1 MATIKSSNINI
12 TDLDFED
19 VSQSLKEYLKGQT
32 ILKDYNFE
40 GSNLS
45 ILIDLL
51 AYAAHTSAFNA
62 NMVASEGKIVIIPII
77 LIFFIGIFI
86 NHLIDDSLSWLK
98 YFNYFSFSFL
108 LFTLYFFRN
117 PKRKPVG
124 TSNQM
129 VSPADGKVIQ
139 IINVD
144 DPDIS
149 NAKQISIFLSI
160 FNVHSQ
166 YVPIDSSVISSNYF
180 SGKYLLA
187 FNHKASSKNEQ
198 STTLFKTKENNKYKI
213 KQIAGFIAR
222 RILNYMES
230 DQSVIKGQRLGFI
243 RFGSRVEIIVSSN
256 NFDIIVKK
264 GDKIKANI
272 STIGIFK

>member
-1 MATIKSSNINI
+1 
-12 TDLDFED
+12 
-19 VSQSLKEYLKGQT
+19 
-32 ILKDYNFE
+32 
-40 GSNLS
+40 
-45 ILIDLL
+45 
-51 AYAAHTSAFNA
+51 
-62 NMVASEGKIVIIPII
+62 MVASEGKIVIIPII

-117 PKRKPVG
+117 PKRKPLG

-129 VSPADGKVIQ
+129 VSPSDGKVIQ
-139 IINVD
+139 IINID

-166 YVPIDSSVISSNYF
+166 HVPIDSSVISSNYF

-187 FNHKASSKNEQ
+187 FNHKTSSKNEQ

-256 NFDIIVKK
+256 NFDVIVKK

>member
-1 MATIKSSNINI
+1 MLHNYK
-12 TDLDFED
+12 D
-19 VSQSLKEYLKGQT
+19 V
-32 ILKDYNFE
+32 
-40 GSNLS
+40 
-45 ILIDLL
+45 
-51 AYAAHTSAFNA
+51 
-62 NMVASEGKIVIIPII
+62 VASEGKIVIIPII

-129 VSPADGKVIQ
+129 VSPSDGKVIQ

-187 FNHKASSKNEQ
+187 FNHKTSSKNEQ

-243 RFGSRVEIIVSSN
+243 RFGSCVEIIVSSN

-272 STIGIFK
+272 SPIGIFK

>member
-1 MATIKSSNINI
+1 MFNN
-12 TDLDFED
+12 
-19 VSQSLKEYLKGQT
+19 Y
-32 ILKDYNFE
+32 KD
-40 GSNLS
+40 
-45 ILIDLL
+45 II
-51 AYAAHTSAFNA
+51 
-62 NMVASEGKIVIIPII
+62 ASEGKIVIIPII

-144 DPDIS
+144 DPDIG

-160 FNVHSQ
+160 FDLHSQ

-187 FNHKASSKNEQ
+187 FNHKSSSKNEQ
-198 STTLFKTKENNKYKI
+198 STTLFKTNENNKYKI

-272 STIGIFK
+272 SPIGIFK